1 MNSVDNAESKMKAAI
16 EHFKQELKNIRTGRA
31 SPSMLDNVSVEVYGS
46 SMRVRDV
53 ASITVPEPRMLLLTP
68 FDGSQTNALAKAIQR
83 AELGGVTA
91 IADGNAVRVVIAQ
104 MDTNMRKAMVKTC
117 YKCLEDTKVVIRN
130 IRRDA
135 NEMVRRQKSDSLIPE
150 DVAKKQEKK
159 IQELTDK
166 FCKEADEVCKDKEKE
181 ISTI

>member
-1 MNSVDNAESKMKAAI
+1 MDSVDQAQAKMKASL

-31 SPSMLDNVSVEVYGS
+31 SPSMLDNIAVEVYGS
-46 SMRVRDV
+46 SMRIRDI

-68 FDGSQTNALAKAIQR
+68 FDASQIGALAKAIQR

-91 IADGNAVRVVIAQ
+91 IADGNAVRVVISQ
-104 MDTNMRKAMVKTC
+104 MDATMRKAMVKTC
-117 YKCLEDTKVVIRN
+117 FKALEDAKIVIRK
-130 IRRDA
+130 IRQAA
-135 NEMVRRQKSDSLIPE
+135 NENVKKLKSDGDIPE
-150 DVAKKQEKK
+150 DLAKKQEKN

-166 FCKEADEVCKDKEKE
+166 FCKEADEICAAKEKE

>member
-1 MNSVDNAESKMKAAI
+1 MDSVEQAQAKMKGAI
-16 EHFKQELKNIRTGRA
+16 DHFKLELKNIRTGRA
-31 SPSMLDNVSVEVYGS
+31 SPSMLDNISVDVYGS

-68 FDGSQTNALAKAIQR
+68 FDTSQTNTLAKAIQR

-91 IADGNAVRVVIAQ
+91 IADGNAVRVVISQ
-104 MDTNMRKAMVKTC
+104 MDASMRKAMVKTC
-117 YKCLEDTKVVIRN
+117 YKALEDAKVAIRK
-130 IRRDA
+130 IRQAA
-135 NEMVRRQKSDSLIPE
+135 NDGVRKQKSEGIIPE
-150 DVAKKQEKK
+150 DLAKKQEKK

-166 FCKEADEVCKDKEKE
+166 FCKEADDICADKEKE